1 MGAGALLAGMIL
13 VIALFAIWFLRPRDV
28 RGVWQRVGIVG
39 RAVGVPRD
47 RSLTFDEYVARLTA
61 ALPPDRQEADP
72 SGRPGGSRW
81 GSRMTQSLL
90 DIAAISDRAFYA
102 PNTVRAEDTASMKSA
117 WRRVALLAPRL
128 ARRAQVRPEVVP

>member
-1 MGAGALLAGMIL
+1 MGAGVVLAGMVLIL
-13 VIALFAIWFLRPRDV
+13 ALFVIWFLRPRDV

-61 ALPPDRQEADP
+61 ALPPDR
-72 SGRPGGSRW
+72 PGGPPPGRDGGTRW
-81 GSRMTQSLL
+81 GSRMTQSLF
-90 DIAAISDRAFYA
+90 DIASISDRAFYA
-102 PNTVRAEDTASMKSA
+102 PSSVRSEETARMKRA

-128 ARRAQVRPEVVP
+128 ARRAPARPEVVP